1 MFRKR
6 SLAKR
11 SREPFSL
18 LRQMTSELGRM
29 LDVLFARFRW
39 PNAVEIRAP
48 KVDVVTKDNTL
59 ITRVDWPGMTKDD
72 VLVHV
77 EDGQLVLSG
86 ERKKE
91 LQKDKDNVNREE
103 RDFDSFRGVVHLPK
117 DMKVDDVKVTF
128 ANGVLEVTVTFSF
141 MVRATSDGYTFA
153 IPDAATSTKAAE
165 EKKVE
170 A

>member
-1 MFRKR
+1 MFQK

-11 SREPFSL
+11 SREPFRL
-18 LRQMTSELGRM
+18 LRRMTSELGRM
-29 LDVLFARFRW
+29 SDVLFAMCRW
-39 PNAVEIRAP
+39 QNAAEIWAP

-91 LQKDKDNVNREE
+91 LKEDKDVNREE

-117 DMKVDDVKVTF
+117 DVKAEDVKVTF
-128 ANGVLEVTVTFSF
+128 ANGVLEVTVTFPF
-141 MVRATSDGYTFA
+141 MVRATSDGYKIA
-153 IPDAATSTKAAE
+153 IRDAATKAA
-165 EKKVE
+165 
-170 A
+170 